1 MASSLRG
8 SPNSYKPTHHAEIR
22 MKQRRFSLDD
32 VRFIIRNGEEYCEG
46 GSRRAYYVPDSP
58 FAALVGDS
66 RLMLLAGSL
75 VVVDVDHGHIVTVY
89 DRYIDEIGFGDWW
102 MR

>member
-1 MASSLRG
+1 
-8 SPNSYKPTHHAEIR
+8 
-22 MKQRRFSLDD
+22 MKQRRFSLGD

-66 RLMLLAGSL
+66 RLMLLAGCL
-75 VVVDVDHGHIVTVY
+75 VVVDVERGHIVTIY
-89 DRYIDEIGFGDWW
+89 DRYLDEIGFGDWW
-102 MR
+102 MI